1 MLKSPNRFVD
11 RNPKPKPESV
21 GDLFSK
27 SFRLDASHYDSI
39 RWKKS
44 RFSGLILLIFA
55 ALGFIKI
62 PHFGFSASFF
72 LVIAC
77 PDWWVQIQPRNLTL
91 SLSLEL
97 SLAASKPW
105 TQPHRLKHGL
115 KASLIASN
123 STSSSLTQPQSLER
137 GLKLSLKSTNSSVT
151 ASWSC
156 C

>member
-27 SFRLDASHYDSI
+27 SFRLSL
-39 RWKKS
+39 
-44 RFSGLILLIFA
+44 RFHPMEKEPIFRSNFTNLCGVGIYQNTGLI
-55 ALGFIKI
+55 
-62 PHFGFSASFF
+62 SASFF

-97 SLAASKPW
+97 SLKASKPW

-123 STSSSLTQPQSLER
+123 STSSSLTQPQSFER